1 MEVRARAPGKI
12 ILAGEHAVVHGS
24 TAVAASIDLCTY
36 VSLRFP
42 IPSATV
48 SLYKFCY
55 ICILQWTKIV
65 AGKLSSPLPSIKCP
79 LCKIENFSIIH
90 GYDGNSFQ
98 QHHINQ
104 DFEHRHHP
112 LLHVQ
117 SGVVSDI
124 FNASRYWKSCKYL
137 QPNRWLE
144 SWLRREIQALIKVGS
159 IMKNVRIKCDEED
172 VDIIVHHIL
181 GVIDSFVS
189 RNEPKSHVNIPETK
203 GDELEAL
210 VSDAARPFLGARTDR
225 FINEVELFLAS
236 GLNIEAY
243 DAVYM
248 QRLGWSFPGVTSESS
263 EGAHSG
269 QTTVIPYLYIFDEG

>member
-79 LCKIENFSIIH
+79 LCKVQF
-90 GYDGNSFQ
+90 DLLFFQ
-98 QHHINQ
+98 TTTPCFVLTRGHKYRLQCYYS
-104 DFEHRHHP
+104 EP
-112 LLHVQ
+112 
-117 SGVVSDI
+117 GVVSDI
-124 FNASRYWKSCKYL
+124 FNASR
-137 QPNRWLE
+137 
-144 SWLRREIQALIKVGS
+144 IGS
-159 IMKNVRIKCDEED
+159 LVSIFSQTAGSKEED

>member
-104 DFEHRHHP
+104 DFEHSFVLTRGHKYRLQCYYSEP
-112 LLHVQ
+112 
-117 SGVVSDI
+117 GV
-124 FNASRYWKSCKYL
+124 SCKYL
-137 QPNRWLE
+137 QPNRWLQ

-159 IMKNVRIKCDEED
+159 IMKNEED